1 MREIREMGG
10 EVEAG
15 DDDGTGSVALSP
27 FGPRTHDHGNLHS
40 LFTYY
45 TALPYAEIYVA
56 LEFF

>member
-1 MREIREMGG
+1 MGG